1 MSADAL
7 VSMAGATMKER
18 AAKWPTDEVS
28 MSTDLCARQRSK
40 AMRNTN
46 EDRGDQSKKCEIG
59 KVGKSEGESAVVSRR
74 LAVGAGPSGVGAA
87 HDLES

>member
-28 MSTDLCARQRSK
+28 INTHLCVRPHSK
-40 AMRNTN
+40 AMR
-46 EDRGDQSKKCEIG
+46 EIQRECPAEQG
-59 KVGKSEGESAVVSRR
+59 NQ
-74 LAVGAGPSGVGAA
+74 
-87 HDLES
+87 